1 MIWSKFRL
9 LWLIIFQIFFL
20 WKFGEVRKLFVFFIE
35 KNSFLGATF
44 NVALQF
50 LHECPWERL
59 ETLRRLIPNI
69 PFQMLFRG
77 ANAVG
82 YSSYPDNVIDKF
94 VFI

>member
-1 MIWSKFRL
+1 MEMW
-9 LWLIIFQIFFL
+9 
-20 WKFGEVRKLFVFFIE
+20 G
-35 KNSFLGATF
+35 GATF
-44 NVALQF
+44 NVTLQF

-59 ETLRRLIPNI
+59 ELLRKQIPNI

-94 VFI
+94 VISATYTG